1 MACSWAD
8 TNPADFF
15 FPAFRTCQQGVMHQ
29 IKPNLAKEPMEWDA
43 SATVTCDLEEVCQ
56 ETLLLIDVGAWAVH
70 QGRTTAQRPGSPV
83 CILSPELLEFY
94 TSLFLFLH
102 LAVCF

>member
-15 FPAFRTCQQGVMHQ
+15 FPAFWTCQQGGMHQ
-29 IKPNLAKEPMEWDA
+29 IKPNLAKEPVEWNA

-70 QGRTTAQRPGSPV
+70 QGRTTAQCPGSPV
-83 CILSPELLEFY
+83 CIPSPELLEFY

>member
-15 FPAFRTCQQGVMHQ
+15 FPAFWTCQQGGMHQ
-29 IKPNLAKEPMEWDA
+29 IKPNLAKEPVEWDA

-70 QGRTTAQRPGSPV
+70 QGRTTAQCPGSPV
-83 CILSPELLEFY
+83 
-94 TSLFLFLH
+94 LH
-102 LAVCF
+102 SVP

>member
-15 FPAFRTCQQGVMHQ
+15 FPAFWTCQQGGMHQ
-29 IKPNLAKEPMEWDA
+29 IKPNLAKEPVEWNA

-70 QGRTTAQRPGSPV
+70 QGRTTAQCPGSPV
-83 CILSPELLEFY
+83 
-94 TSLFLFLH
+94 LH
-102 LAVCF
+102 SVP